1 MNIIKCLL
9 NHADPFTYDRKEQF
23 NFTTVTVA
31 PFDLKCNMSRIPDI
45 GLHEHQKFINECI
58 IYGTKNFWDSF
69 SQRKLKLSKTMV
81 KKMKVA
87 LAEDIIEIKYDK
99 KFFHM

>member
-1 MNIIKCLL
+1 
-9 NHADPFTYDRKEQF
+9 
-23 NFTTVTVA
+23 
-31 PFDLKCNMSRIPDI
+31 MSRIPDI
-45 GLHEHQKFINECI
+45 GLHENQKFINECI

-87 LAEDIIEIKYDK
+87 TAESIIEIKYDK
-99 KFFHM
+99 KFFHHVVVLCLSHSDVNFKECI